1 MIIIEY
7 YYSAALAILPT
18 HPIATHGVISRS
30 CIMHYLVAYVLFW
43 EIHSLLLTGL
53 ADANADKTRTRRTR
67 HMFLGRGRGR
77 VRACYN
83 PEKDADAV
91 IFDRVPAS

>member
-1 MIIIEY
+1 M
-7 YYSAALAILPT
+7 LKP
-18 HPIATHGVISRS
+18 
-30 CIMHYLVAYVLFW
+30 
-43 EIHSLLLTGL
+43 GL

-77 VRACYN
+77 VRACYE

-91 IFDRVPAS
+91 IFDRVPASLCFCCFRLAIKESVDAILFLKTNKCVWLKV